1 MTHEKYTELVGRC
14 IGQRDA
20 GPHQWGSMSNVTNV
34 ALDPIHLRF
43 AIYDLRAVKIL
54 SADCGVSQVKEK
66 KSEKE

>member
-20 GPHQWGSMSNVTNV
+20 GPHQWASMTSVT
-34 ALDPIHLRF
+34 LDPTHLRF

-54 SADCGVSQVKEK
+54 SADCGVSQAKEK
-66 KSEKE
+66 KSQKE